1 MLRELE
7 LSLGSG
13 IAFGVQPRLDLV
25 YPTLC
30 LGEFGLSLVHP
41 ASDLFYRIRGGQ
53 RQLRRCCG

>member
-30 LGEFGLSLVHP
+30 LGELGLSLVH
-41 ASDLFYRIRGGQ
+41 ATSDLFYRVWGG
-53 RQLRRCCG
+53 